1 METKGVNQMK
11 AVVDGLP
18 RTLYRGFKVYVCE
31 QLAWSAAQ
39 WENRYYGRT
48 RATASELL
56 SIEVLAKRYQQ
67 MAEQEGNNN

>member
-18 RTLYRGFKVYVCE
+18 RTLYRGFKEYVRE
-31 QLAWSAAQ
+31 QLTWSEAQ

-56 SIEVLAKRYQQ
+56 SIEVLAKRYQR
-67 MAEQEGNNN
+67 MAKQERNNN

>member
-31 QLAWSAAQ
+31 QLTWGEAQ
-39 WENRYYGRT
+39 GENGYYGRT
-48 RATASELL
+48 RATASE
-56 SIEVLAKRYQQ
+56 
-67 MAEQEGNNN
+67 